1 MHMNKVRLVAV
12 FEAIQ
17 DPAVQ
22 KYKLTYISCMSSLKK
37 KDLLL
42 HILKYIFII
51 IKIQSYLTTSG
62 FLIKYISRTKAELCS
77 IVLVLDYSI

>member
-1 MHMNKVRLVAV
+1 MNKVRLVAV